1 MEIVEGEEGKAGY
14 VVKLKPKLDDET
26 KSALRLREKQKK
38 QQPAFRRQEWFR
50 YKRLGESWRKPRGL
64 HSKMRRN
71 KKYRPPRVRVGY
83 RKVKAVRGL
92 HPSGFEDILVYNLK
106 ELQVLDPKTQ
116 AARIGGGV
124 GYRKRKKLQDYAEE
138 NNIRVLNW
146 VLEKVVVSSLEKLQE
161 LDPDTQAARIARDV
175 SDTKRKELQDYARK
189 HNIMVSNWKVVR
201 K

>member
-1 MEIVEGEEGKAGY
+1 
-14 VVKLKPKLDDET
+14 
-26 KSALRLREKQKK
+26 
-38 QQPAFRRQEWFR
+38 
-50 YKRLGESWRKPRGL
+50 
-64 HSKMRRN
+64 MRRN

-116 AARIGGGV
+116 AARIGGSV

-146 VLEKVVVSSLEKLQE
+146 VLEKAVVSSLEKLQE